1 MRSKQSQ
8 RRLLLWLPQ
17 LLQLFLWRNLLL
29 HHLHLLLA
37 LQQLSLKY
45 QLVIV
50 FSAAN
55 TVEVQE
61 KGVIPVKDLRIG
73 DRVKSADGSMGTV
86 YSFGHYQPD
95 VNTEYIRIHAKGHSK
110 VLEISKDH
118 LIFVNGTAVPVSS
131 VAIGDKVDLG
141 AGRGSSEVI
150 KMKAVTRKGAFAP
163 FTMSGTI
170 VVSGVVASAYVTLQK
185 DSSTLSIGAYS
196 TPLTMHWLAHVFET
210 PHRLFCKFRM
220 DLCMNETYNVDG
232 ISSWVEKPLHIG
244 RWFVNKTSL
253 WLSQF
258 SLLRFCWGSF
268 SM

>member
-1 MRSKQSQ
+1 M
-8 RRLLLWLPQ
+8 
-17 LLQLFLWRNLLL
+17 
-29 HHLHLLLA
+29 
-37 LQQLSLKY
+37 
-45 QLVIV
+45 
-50 FSAAN
+50 
-55 TVEVQE
+55 
-61 KGVIPVKDLRIG
+61 KDLRIG